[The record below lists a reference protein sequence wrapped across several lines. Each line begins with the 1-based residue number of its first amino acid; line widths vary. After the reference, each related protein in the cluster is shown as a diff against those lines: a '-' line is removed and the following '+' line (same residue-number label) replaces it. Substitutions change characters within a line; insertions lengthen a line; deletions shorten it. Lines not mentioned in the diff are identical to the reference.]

1 MRRFGFLIIF
11 LVQELA
17 MLLLTYQVEELE
29 KRKILLMRRQEEI

>member
-29 KRKILLMRRQEEI
+29 KRKIFLMRRQEEI